1 MGVQFASMA
10 EGFMHRT
17 LNPAIRVRVLIEVQY
32 RGSSVVVA
40 YKAHNLSG
48 GVQLPLPQLFSFKY
62 LQLGKII
69 ATWPRGY

>member
-1 MGVQFASMA
+1 MA

-17 LNPAIRVRVLIEVQY
+17 LNPAIRVRVPMEVQY

-48 GVQLPLPQLFSFKY
+48 GVQISLPQQSSFKY
-62 LQLGKII
+62 LQHGKI
-69 ATWPRGY
+69 